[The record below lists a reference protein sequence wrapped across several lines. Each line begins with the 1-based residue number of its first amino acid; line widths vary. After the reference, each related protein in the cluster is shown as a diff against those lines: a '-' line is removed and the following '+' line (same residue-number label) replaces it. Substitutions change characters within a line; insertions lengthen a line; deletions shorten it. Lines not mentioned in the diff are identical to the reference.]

1 MSLYWIS
8 TPKHIEMKQ
17 YKRSS
22 RVGEQMLRDISR
34 VMVTDM
40 NDEAPGMITFTHVRV
55 TDDLRYATIYYSC
68 LGQKEQQD
76 AVAGFLD
83 KEKKRIRHM
92 VGRNLGLRRIP
103 EFRFKFDPSVAEGIK
118 IERLLDEI
126 KGESK
131 Q

>member
-1 MSLYWIS
+1 MSWYLIS

-22 RVGEQMLRDISR
+22 RVGEQMLRDISE
-34 VMVTDM
+34 VMASDISD
-40 NDEAPGMITFTHVRV
+40 NAPGMITFTHVKV

-68 LGQKEQQD
+68 LGQQEQQD
-76 AVAGFLD
+76 AVAGFLE

-92 VGRNLGLRRIP
+92 VGRNLRLKHIP

-131 Q
+131 E